1 MSRLTLKSIDEI
13 KNDMF
18 GVSKEFVYK
27 HDSTVVLKDS
37 RTVIYTNDRFY
48 INTSGNNGMATAGSG
63 DVLSGILGALLT
75 ANMNGFY
82 TACAGVYIHGRAGDI
97 AAKTAGRHSMVA
109 TDIVAALG
117 QVLD

>member
-1 MSRLTLKSIDEI
+1 
-13 KNDMF
+13 MF

-63 DVLSGILGALLT
+63 DVLTGIIIGLLGIGVEFSDAAILGP
-75 ANMNGFY
+75 
-82 TACAGVYIHGRAGDI
+82 YIHGLAGDMA
-97 AAKTAGRHSMVA
+97 AAKVSKTSLMA
-109 TDIVAALG
+109 TDIIEELKNIFGAEWR
-117 QVLD
+117 